1 MSEVS
6 LCGPPFERETQLP
19 VEDALRISR
28 EVADALGCAH
38 SRGGILKPANILLEE
53 GHAVVGTVEPPNII
67 GRRTVV
73 TGQVA
78 AALERVPSK
87 TPADRFG

>member
-28 EVADALGCAH
+28 EVADAKRAATSSAG
-38 SRGGILKPANILLEE
+38 SQPGPPIN
-53 GHAVVGTVEPPNII
+53 GTLIP
-67 GRRTVV
+67 TM
-73 TGQVA
+73 A
-78 AALERVPSK
+78 AAEVMAS
-87 TPADRFG
+87 DR